1 MTDSNIMIDNERTR
15 VTLWTFK
22 PGEETGQHIHEF
34 DYVVVPLKDGQLKI
48 ISDDM
53 STTLSDLKKGISY
66 FRNKGVS
73 HNVINNNNYTYSF
86 VEIEFKQKC

>member
-48 ISDDM
+48 INDDK

-73 HNVINNNNYTYSF
+73 HNVINNNDYTYSF

>member
-1 MTDSNIMIDNERTR
+1 MTNSRAMIDNERTR

-48 ISDDM
+48 INDDK

>member
-48 ISDDM
+48 INDDN
-53 STTLSDLKKGISY
+53 STILSDLKKGISY

-73 HNVINNNNYTYSF
+73 HNVINNNDYTYSF
-86 VEIEFKQKC
+86 VEIEFK

>member
-48 ISDDM
+48 INDDN
-53 STTLSDLKKGISY
+53 STILSDLKKGISY

-73 HNVINNNNYTYSF
+73 HNVINNNDYTYSF

>member
-22 PGEETGQHIHEF
+22 QGEETGQHIHEF

-48 ISDDM
+48 INDDM

-73 HNVINNNNYTYSF
+73 HNVINNNDYTYSF
-86 VEIEFKQKC
+86 VEIEFK

>member
-48 ISDDM
+48 INDDK

>member
-34 DYVVVPLKDGQLKI
+34 DYVVVSSDARLMAAQAQQVLADLRLK
-48 ISDDM
+48 
-53 STTLSDLKKGISY
+53 
-66 FRNKGVS
+66 
-73 HNVINNNNYTYSF
+73 
-86 VEIEFKQKC
+86 

>member
-48 ISDDM
+48 INDDN
-53 STTLSDLKKGISY
+53 STILSDLKKGISY

-73 HNVINNNNYTYSF
+73 HNVINNNDYTYNF
-86 VEIEFKQKC
+86 CRD

>member
-48 ISDDM
+48 INDDK

-86 VEIEFKQKC
+86 VEIEFK